1 MIAQDEIKK
10 NLLINGQA
18 RGVTLKTDAQ
28 YVLAKEGEAGLQKLK
43 LAIKNTGVNLDYDK
57 IKNIDWCPLGWR
69 ILSLLLIK
77 DLFNWGEKELYDMG
91 HSAPS
96 NSFIVKILLRYF
108 ISFEK
113 TSREACKY
121 WGKHYTI
128 GKLETP
134 KFDEEKKEVIYQLK
148 DFKINPVMCPYL
160 MGYFMAIAELTNKS
174 KDIAIRE
181 DKCMFKGDSCHEYVI
196 NW

>member
-1 MIAQDEIKK
+1 MITQEEVKKILSIK
-10 NLLINGQA
+10 GQV
-18 RGVTLKTDAQ
+18 RGVTFKTDAQ
-28 YVLAKEGEAGLQKLK
+28 YVLSKEGELGLQKLK
-43 LAIKNTGVNLDYDK
+43 LAIKKTGVDIDYEK
-57 IKNIDWCPLGWR
+57 IKNIDWYPLGWR
-69 ILSLLLIK
+69 ILSLLIIK
-77 DLFNWGEKELYDMG
+77 DCFTWGDKELYNMG

-174 KDIAIRE
+174 KDIAIKE
-181 DKCMFKGDSCHEYVI
+181 NQCSFKGDLYHEFII